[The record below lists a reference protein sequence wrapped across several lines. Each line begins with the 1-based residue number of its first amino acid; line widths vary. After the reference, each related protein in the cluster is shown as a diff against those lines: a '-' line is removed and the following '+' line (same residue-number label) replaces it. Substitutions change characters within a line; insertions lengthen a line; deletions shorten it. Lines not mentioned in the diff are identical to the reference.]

1 MKRGFRKARETLE
14 VYAPLAE
21 SLGMYEV
28 KTLLE
33 DLAFAHI
40 APDQFVPVKRKVDQ
54 DPRLDDKFLAYWISR
69 IQAILDEK
77 GIKG

>member
-33 DLAFAHI
+33 DLAFAH
-40 APDQFVPVKRKVDQ
+40 
-54 DPRLDDKFLAYWISR
+54 KFLAYWISR